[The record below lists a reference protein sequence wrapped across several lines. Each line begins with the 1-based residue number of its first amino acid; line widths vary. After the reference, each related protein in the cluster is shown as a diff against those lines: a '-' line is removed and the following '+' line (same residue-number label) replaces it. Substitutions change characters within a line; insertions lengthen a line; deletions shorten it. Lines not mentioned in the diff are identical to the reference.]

1 MRSNLIILLVSSGSI
16 DELVSTTLD
25 ISNLSSASLS
35 FKYAF
40 AKRNSQN
47 TDFMQILASRDCG
60 ETWFLRKNIPSSTI
74 ATYPNTNSSYNPSA
88 NDWNTVNVSGI
99 TSVYLVSDFR
109 FKIKFTSGGGNDLF
123 IDDINLSGPLSIED
137 ELVFDFTVYPNPAN
151 TVSMLKFNLSSIVDD
166 ATIKIVDP
174 LGRMVYRLDNQV
186 YNAGLNEIE
195 LNVRNLNPGWYNVI
209 FDSPKRRISTKLMIN
224 N

>member
-1 MRSNLIILLVSSGSI
+1 MLLLR
-16 DELVSTTLD
+16 E
-25 ISNLSSASLS
+25 IS
-35 FKYAF
+35 
-40 AKRNSQN
+40 N

-123 IDDINLSGPLSIED
+123 IDDINYRGHFPLKTNWFLI
-137 ELVFDFTVYPNPAN
+137 LPCILIQQTLY
-151 TVSMLKFNLSSIVDD
+151 LC
-166 ATIKIVDP
+166 
-174 LGRMVYRLDNQV
+174 
-186 YNAGLNEIE
+186 
-195 LNVRNLNPGWYNVI
+195 
-209 FDSPKRRISTKLMIN
+209 
-224 N
+224 